1 MEHLLSS
8 LELCAG
14 AGGQALGL
22 ERAGFSHEALI
33 EIDGDACNTLRMNRP
48 NWSVLQEDLMSF
60 SGKPYDGVDLL
71 AAGLPC
77 PPFSVAGQQ
86 LGEHDERNLFPTFF
100 RIVDEVRPRAA
111 MIENVKGIMGPK
123 FEEYRRWTHDALS
136 RRGYWSQW
144 SLFEASQF
152 GVSQFRQRAVL
163 VAFRDGAERAFSWPM
178 PSLTLPTTVGDL
190 LFDLITENRWKG
202 AGRWRKGAA
211 SIAPTI
217 VGGSK
222 KHGGPDLGPTRAR
235 EAWRKLGVNGAGL
248 ADKAP
253 EKDFLGLPKLT
264 NRMVAR
270 IQGFPDE
277 WLFFGG
283 KTTVHRQVGN
293 AFPPAVAEAVGRQI
307 CEALVATSA
316 SLSRVG

>member
-1 MEHLLSS
+1 MKQVLTS

-22 ERAGFSHEALI
+22 ERAGFSHEALV
-33 EIDGDACNTLRMNRP
+33 EIDRDACSTLHLNRP
-48 NWSVLQEDLMSF
+48 DWSILNEDLLSF
-60 SGKPYDGVDLL
+60 SGKPYDGIDLL

-86 LGEHDERNLFPTFF
+86 LGERDERNLFPTFF
-100 RIVDEVRPRAA
+100 RLIDEVRPRAA
-111 MIENVKGIMGPK
+111 IIENVKGIMGPK
-123 FEEYRRWTHDALS
+123 FAEYRQWTQGEL
-136 RRGYWSQW
+136 RNRGYWSQW

-163 VAFRDGAERAFSWPM
+163 VAFRDGAERAFGWPM
-178 PSLTLPTTVGDL
+178 PSLTLPPTVGDL
-190 LFDLITENRWKG
+190 LFDLINENSWCG
-202 AGRWRKGAA
+202 AEEWRSRA
-211 SIAPTI
+211 SRIAPTI

-235 EAWRKLGVNGAGL
+235 EAWRRLGVNGAGL
-248 ADKAP
+248 ADTAP
-253 EKDFLGLPKLT
+253 AIDFCGLPKLT

-270 IQGFPDE
+270 IQDFPDD
-277 WLFFGG
+277 WMFCGG
-283 KTTVHRQVGN
+283 KTTIHRQIGN
-293 AFPPAVAEAVGRQI
+293 AFPPAVAEAIGQQV
-307 CEALVATSA
+307 CKALVATGA